1 MTQLQPPV
9 SEQDFSLGPQDAAV
23 TLVEYGDYD
32 CSHCRAVYK
41 IVEEL
46 RLELGAALR
55 FVYRPFPRST
65 RHSPGVR
72 AAEAALAAGAQGKFW
87 EMHGLLLAP
96 NASLIE
102 ADLLNMP
109 VIYREILRLDEDQY
123 VRDLTSG
130 VDSARLQ
137 EYLQSGISSGVQSTP
152 TFFINGRR
160 HEDYWDVDTLRSAIE
175 LVQLGT

>member
-1 MTQLQPPV
+1 MIQLTPSV
-9 SEQDFSLGPQDAAV
+9 SEQDFSLGPQDSVV

-32 CSHCRAVYK
+32 CSHCRGAYH

-46 RLELGAALR
+46 RREFGATLR

-65 RHSPGVR
+65 LHSPGLR
-72 AAEAALAAGAQGKFW
+72 AAEAALAAGAQGRFW

-96 NASLIE
+96 NASLSE
-102 ADLLNMP
+102 VDLLNMP
-109 VIYREILRLDEDQY
+109 SIYRDVLFLDKDQY
-123 VRDLTSG
+123 VRELTNNAY
-130 VDSARLQ
+130 SARLQ
-137 EYLQSGISSGVQSTP
+137 EYLQSGIASGVQSTP

-175 LVQLGT
+175 LAH